1 MKTWQ
6 KKDAGELFSK
16 SSLMFHIRTLCN
28 VDIHA
33 ALSST
38 KSFKLIKLIENLS
51 TYLLQYSKH
60 SIVTDEM
67 DNLKSTYY
75 AGGKKCVNFTIQAYE
90 SLGRNIAVSILDLFG
105 MNPASRIPNTLYQNL
120 DGIRK

>member
-1 MKTWQ
+1 
-6 KKDAGELFSK
+6 
-16 SSLMFHIRTLCN
+16 MFHIRTLCN

-33 ALSST
+33 APSSM
-38 KSFKLIKLIENLS
+38 KSFKLIKPIENLS
-51 TYLLQYSKH
+51 TYLSQYSKH

-90 SLGRNIAVSILDLFG
+90 SLGKNIAVSILDLFG